1 MELIKIINKKS
12 IAAILSIIA
21 VLTFSTNSFAIKIYT
36 SKLSEGD
43 QLKFTGTA
51 WKVFKTKKIAKSV
64 ANGEKPKA
72 KRTLKNGEKL
82 KILDIDGNVLKI
94 AKNEYIYYGSTAS
107 KYFKTIS
114 KAETSGSKEEEGN
127 FPIPDVKVK
136 VESVKL
142 NVYDVTLKV
151 GDEKKLTAAVK
162 PTNAEDKTIK
172 WTSSNSKVAT
182 VNSRKVTAIKEG
194 TAKITA
200 TAQDGSGTHATAIIH
215 VVAKATSKEKCNH
228 PTDKLVKV
236 NPKNPHGSTEHE
248 VDILCKKCNKII
260 KTGTDSHHLGSW
272 IIKKEATC
280 TQDGEKR
287 RVCECGYYESQKI
300 NKKGHNNKYCK
311 KYEMIQNDEYND
323 KELTLCYDC
332 KAVLSEKEHKHTYQ
346 LTKAEENIY
355 NDVYIGQYK
364 CFFCGARKIVTRNS
378 KKILKI
384 EFVWNTEKPRVIHT
398 Y

>member
-1 MELIKIINKKS
+1 MELKKIINKKS
-12 IAAILSIIA
+12 IVAILSIIA

-43 QLKFTGTA
+43 KLKFTGNA
-51 WKVFKTKKIAKSV
+51 WKVYKTKKIAKSV
-64 ANGEKPKA
+64 ADRKKTTA
-72 KRTLKNGEKL
+72 KRAIKNGEKI
-82 KILDIDGNVLKI
+82 KILEIDGNVLKI

-107 KYFKTIS
+107 KYFKHIAKQKTT
-114 KAETSGSKEEEGN
+114 ESKEQEGN

-136 VESVKL
+136 VENVFL
-142 NVYDVTLKV
+142 NIYDVTLKV
-151 GDEKKLTAAVK
+151 GDEKKLTASVK

-172 WTSSNSKVAT
+172 WTSSNSKIAT
-182 VNSRKVTAIKEG
+182 VKNGNVTAIKEG
-194 TAKITA
+194 TVKITA
-200 TAQDGSGTHATAIIH
+200 IAQDGSGKKATAIIH

-228 PTDKLVKV
+228 PTDQLVKV

-248 VDILCKKCNKII
+248 VDILCKKCNKVV

-272 IIKKEATC
+272 MIKKEAKC

-311 KYEMIQNDEYND
+311 KYEMIQNDEYYD

-332 KAVLSEKEHKHTYQ
+332 KEVLSEKEHRHIYQ
-346 LTKAEENIY
+346 LTKPEENIY
-355 NDVYIGQYK
+355 NDVYLRQYK
-364 CFFCGARKIVTRNS
+364 CFFCEARKIVTLNS

-384 EFVWNTEKPRVIHT
+384 EFIWNTSKPHVIHT